1 MAWCAMVLASSYI
14 IVFSSCWAW
23 IIVFLFAIVGV
34 ITIFQAL
41 RPVDKPDYVLYVED
55 DIHGAKWR
63 WGWIRNRL
71 SNLCCYCPHCDAVIV
86 YRYDLILE
94 ETHFFCEN
102 CRHSLIAT
110 IKGGNKSYAFGAVE
124 REIDRRIRT
133 GEYKKIGQPTAGE
146 IE

>member
-1 MAWCAMVLASSYI
+1 MVLASSYI